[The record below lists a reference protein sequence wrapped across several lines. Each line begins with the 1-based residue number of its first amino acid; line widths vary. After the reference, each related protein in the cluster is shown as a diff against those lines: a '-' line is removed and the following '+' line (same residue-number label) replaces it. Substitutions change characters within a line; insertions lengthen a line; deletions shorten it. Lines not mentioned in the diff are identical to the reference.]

1 LTLVDSSVW
10 IDFLSSPPGPA
21 GAELRRMIAHG
32 EPIALAGIISSE
44 VLQGL
49 TRDVEQV
56 ERFLAMW
63 DVLEPGGMSTYR
75 AAAAISRLARSRG
88 ISLTTIDS
96 LIAAIAQEHNVTL
109 FSLDKD
115 FAHISRLI
123 GLNLY
128 QIPR

>member
-1 LTLVDSSVW
+1 MTLVDSSIW
-10 IDFLSSPPGPA
+10 IDFLSSSPGPA
-21 GAELRRMIAHG
+21 GGELRRMIADA
-32 EPIALAGIISSE
+32 EPIALTGIVVTE

-49 TRDVEQV
+49 TRDVEEV

-63 DVLEPGGMSTYR
+63 DALEPQGKSTYR
-75 AAAAISRLARSRG
+75 AAASIFRLARSRG

-96 LIAAIAQEHNVTL
+96 LLAAIAQEHDVTL

-123 GLNLY
+123 GLRLY
-128 QIPR
+128 QIPQ